1 MLLGKKMS
9 YDREKEAL
17 AAISY
22 LHNEG
27 FLECFL
33 DKDGTPC
40 VRLTIG
46 LREARKTISK
56 LAKKIKPTDSAD
68 WWKYEKE

>member
-1 MLLGKKMS
+1 MS
-9 YDREKEAL
+9 YNREKEAL

-22 LHNEG
+22 LHQEG

-40 VRLTIG
+40 VRLTVE
-46 LREARKTISK
+46 LDEAKKTISE
-56 LAKKIKPTDSAD
+56 LAKKINKTTDTAD
-68 WWKYEKE
+68 WWKKS

>member
-1 MLLGKKMS
+1 MS
-9 YDREKEAL
+9 YNREKEAL

-22 LHNEG
+22 LHEEG

-46 LREARKTISK
+46 LREARKTISS
-56 LAKKIKPTDSAD
+56 LAKKINKPTDSAD
-68 WWKYEKE
+68 WWKHEKK

>member
-1 MLLGKKMS
+1 MS
-9 YDREKEAL
+9 YNREKEAL

-22 LHNEG
+22 LHDEG

-33 DKDGTPC
+33 DRDGTPC

-46 LREARKTISK
+46 LREARRTIAT
-56 LAKKIKPTDSAD
+56 LARKIKPTESAD
-68 WWKYEKE
+68 LWKNEKEKK

>member
-1 MLLGKKMS
+1 MS
-9 YDREKEAL
+9 YNREKEAL

-22 LHNEG
+22 LHQEG

-33 DKDGTPC
+33 DKNGTPC

-46 LREARKTISK
+46 LREARKTISE
-56 LAKKIKPTDSAD
+56 LAEKIDKQPDPAD
-68 WWKYEKE
+68 WWKHEKK

>member
-1 MLLGKKMS
+1 MS
-9 YDREKEAL
+9 YNREKEAL

-22 LHNEG
+22 LHDEG

-33 DKDGTPC
+33 DRDGTPC

-46 LREARKTISK
+46 LREARRTIAT
-56 LAKKIKPTDSAD
+56 LARKIKPTESAD
-68 WWKYEKE
+68 WWKNEKEKK

>member
-1 MLLGKKMS
+1 MS
-9 YDREKEAL
+9 YNREKEAL

-22 LHNEG
+22 LHEEG

-33 DKDGTPC
+33 DKEGTPC

-46 LREARKTISK
+46 LREARKTIST
-56 LAKKIKPTDSAD
+56 LANKINNKPTDSAD
-68 WWKYEKE
+68 WWKNEKK

>member
-1 MLLGKKMS
+1 VS
-9 YDREKEAL
+9 YNREKEAL

-22 LHNEG
+22 LHDEG

-33 DKDGTPC
+33 DKDGNPC

-56 LAKKIKPTDSAD
+56 LANKINNKPTDSAD
-68 WWKYEKE
+68 WWKKS

>member
-1 MLLGKKMS
+1 MS
-9 YDREKEAL
+9 YNREKEAL

-22 LHNEG
+22 LHQEG

-40 VRLTIG
+40 VRLTVE
-46 LREARKTISK
+46 LAEAKKTISE
-56 LAKKIKPTDSAD
+56 LAKKINKTKDSAD
-68 WWKYEKE
+68 WWKHEKK

>member
-1 MLLGKKMS
+1 MS
-9 YDREKEAL
+9 YNREQEAL

-22 LHNEG
+22 LHQEG

-40 VRLTIG
+40 VRLTVE
-46 LREARKTISK
+46 LAEAKKKISE
-56 LAKKIKPTDSAD
+56 LAKKINKTTDTAD
-68 WWKYEKE
+68 WWKKS